1 VNLNMSGKDILIK
14 AINNEET
21 PRPAWV
27 PFVGVHGGKLINEKA
42 SKYLQSSELIVA
54 GLKKARELYK
64 PDGLP
69 IVFDL
74 QIEAEILGCQLHWA
88 DEVPPS
94 VTSHPLESIN
104 LDQLPE
110 YSTKEGRFP
119 VIKESMQKLKDEFA
133 NEVALYGL
141 ITGPFTLAL
150 HLLGNN
156 IFLDMLMDLE
166 KVKSLLTYCSE
177 IGKKT
182 SNFYIDNGADVIA
195 IVDPMTSQISPDHF
209 TEFVTPYVDKIF
221 DFIRSRDVYSSMFVC
236 GDATKNLDVM
246 FKTHCDY
253 VSIDENIPLNEVKH
267 LAKAENKAFGGNL
280 KLTSVLLFGS
290 VSDSKLHAIDN
301 IDMGGSKGFVLSPGC
316 DLPYGCPEENLQG
329 VTTMVLDDY
338 QREIARNTLQA
349 GETEN
354 LDHIVLED
362 YANNKHITVEVGT
375 LDSTSCAPCQYMYE
389 AVVKA
394 AQDFGDMVKVIE
406 HKISTKQGLGYMMK
420 LGITS
425 IPTICIDG
433 EVAFSSIIPDQKS
446 LKKSFR
452 ERLSAK
458 QNK

>member
-1 VNLNMSGKDILIK
+1 MSVNLTGKDILIK
-14 AINNEET
+14 AINNKET

-27 PFVGVHGGKLINEKA
+27 PFVGVHGGKIINEKA
-42 SKYLQSSELIVA
+42 DRYLRSSELIVA
-54 GLKKARELYK
+54 GLNKAMDLYR

-69 IVFDL
+69 VVFDL
-74 QIEAEILGCQLHWA
+74 QIEAEILGCELHWA

-94 VTSHPLESIN
+94 VISHPLESIS
-104 LDQLPE
+104 LDQLPPF
-110 YSTKEGRFP
+110 STENGRFP
-119 VIKESMQKLKDEFA
+119 LIKEAMKQLKIDFA

-156 IFLDMLMDLE
+156 IFLDMLMEPE
-166 KVKSLLTYCSE
+166 KVKSLLTYCSD
-177 IGKKT
+177 IGKM
-182 SNFYIDNGADVIA
+182 SAEFYVDNGADIIA
-195 IVDPMTSQISPDHF
+195 IVDPMTSQISPVHF
-209 TEFVTPYVDKIF
+209 AEFVSPYVNRIF
-221 DFIRSRDVYSSMFVC
+221 DYVRSRKVYSSMFVC
-236 GDATKNLDVM
+236 GDAAKNLEVM
-246 FKTHCDY
+246 FKTNCNY
-253 VSIDENIPLNEVKH
+253 VSIDENIPLEKVK
-267 LAKAENKAFGGNL
+267 LLSAAENKAFGGNL

-290 VSDSKLHAIDN
+290 VTDSKLHAIDN
-301 IDMGGSKGFVLSPGC
+301 IDMGGNRGFILSPGC

-329 VTTMVLDDY
+329 VTDMVLDEY
-338 QREIARNTLQA
+338 QREIARNTLKA
-349 GETEN
+349 GEVEN

-362 YANNKHITVEVGT
+362 YAGNKYITVEVGT

-389 AVVKA
+389 AAVKA
-394 AQDFGDMVKVIE
+394 AEDFGDKVKVIE
-406 HKISTKQGLGYMMK
+406 HKISTKEGLGYMMK

-433 EVAFSSIIPDQKS
+433 DVAFSSIIPDQES